1 LPFATAAGCG
11 NIEQRAA
18 AAALLDQIKEVVMLR
33 AIASCAWILIIAS
46 NTCFAAAQV
55 GETAPDI
62 VLGTTLSGKP
72 AKASDYAG
80 KVVVISFW
88 ASWCS
93 PCRKEL
99 PILEGL
105 QVTGKGSIQVVAVNI
120 ESREVF
126 QKAAKV
132 LGELHLMLANDRDDR
147 SQHAYAVKAIPQMV
161 IIGKDGRIL
170 DIHKGYGE
178 NSLNGIVEE
187 INRALAANSP
197 ETASNS

>member
-1 LPFATAAGCG
+1 
-11 NIEQRAA
+11 
-18 AAALLDQIKEVVMLR
+18 MLR
-33 AIASCAWILIIAS
+33 VIASWAWIACIVAS
-46 NTCFAAAQV
+46 GPCLAAAQV
-55 GETAPDI
+55 GEAAPDI

-105 QVTGKGSIQVVAVNI
+105 QVQGKGSLQVVAVNI
-120 ESREVF
+120 ESRTVF
-126 QKAAKV
+126 QKAAKI
-132 LGELHLMLANDRDDR
+132 LGELTLLLANDRDER
-147 SQHAYAVKAIPQMV
+147 SRSAYGVKAIPQMV

-178 NSLNGIVEE
+178 DSLNGIVAE
-187 INRALAANSP
+187 INRALAASST
-197 ETASNS
+197 ETASSS

>member
-1 LPFATAAGCG
+1 
-11 NIEQRAA
+11 
-18 AAALLDQIKEVVMLR
+18 MLR
-33 AIASCAWILIIAS
+33 AIASCAWILLVVAC

-55 GETAPDI
+55 GETAPDV
-62 VLGTTLSGKP
+62 VLGTTVSGKP

-80 KVVVISFW
+80 KVVVVSFW

-105 QVTGKGSIQVVAVNI
+105 QVAGKGSLQVVAVNI
-120 ESREVF
+120 ESRDVF

-178 NSLNGIVEE
+178 NSLNGIVDE
-187 INRALAANSP
+187 INRALAANST
-197 ETASNS
+197 ETASNG

>member
-1 LPFATAAGCG
+1 
-11 NIEQRAA
+11 
-18 AAALLDQIKEVVMLR
+18 MLR
-33 AIASCAWILIIAS
+33 AIASCAWIILTIAGEP
-46 NTCFAAAQV
+46 CFAAAQV
-55 GETAPDI
+55 GEAAPDV

-120 ESREVF
+120 ESRDVF

-132 LGELHLMLANDRDDR
+132 LGEMHLILANDRDVR
-147 SQHAYAVKAIPQMV
+147 SQRAYDVKAIPQMV

-178 NSLNGIVEE
+178 NSLNGIVDE
-187 INRALAANSP
+187 INRALAANST
-197 ETASNS
+197 ETASNG